1 MYIYIDTKFS
11 YDNNVYFSI
20 FCEHRQLKHGMHVI
34 DPSREVSSHCMT
46 VQVGTS
52 GYKWLQVVTSGYKWF
67 YVVKSGVMWF
77 YVDKLFYVVKWF
89 YVAKWLYVATVF
101 VPLEARRLIEAR
113 PHFYS
118 YVPVTKSLK
127 LVYFTIKYV

>member
-1 MYIYIDTKFS
+1 MVYIVDRPFQRSFVTLRDCFIFGS

-52 GYKWLQVVTSGYKWF
+52 GYKWLQVV
-67 YVVKSGVMWF
+67 
-77 YVDKLFYVVKWF
+77 
-89 YVAKWLYVATVF
+89 LYG
-101 VPLEARRLIEAR
+101 
-113 PHFYS
+113 
-118 YVPVTKSLK
+118 
-127 LVYFTIKYV
+127 